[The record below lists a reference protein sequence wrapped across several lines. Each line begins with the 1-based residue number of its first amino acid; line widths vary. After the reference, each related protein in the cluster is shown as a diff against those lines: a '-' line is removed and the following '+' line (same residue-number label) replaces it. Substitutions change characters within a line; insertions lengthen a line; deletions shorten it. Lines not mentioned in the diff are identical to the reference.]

1 MTDAMKQ
8 LRAADPVGRVDLDAV
23 EPVAFAT
30 LREEII
36 MTGTQ
41 LDAAEAERTA
51 AAAGPSRTSRRKLG
65 RRGAVVVG
73 LAALL
78 AGGGVAYAAI
88 QAFVAQDTEGVTCMT
103 TWNDGALEGQ
113 HVDAGGPWLTG
124 DAVADCTTML
134 AEAGLPPVA
143 DPVVFEHD
151 GWVYVTPADQAPD
164 WIEPIDT
171 ESGPAADAAVIEL
184 RQSFG
189 DRVDGGN
196 GSCRTVDEA
205 VVWAQSE
212 LDRLGLDSWT
222 IETLIVDEP
231 GRTCSDVSA
240 EEAGKV
246 VVASAEDPEVL
257 YGVPELDPM
266 VGALREVAADE
277 CLTAEQM
284 RTVVDEQL
292 ESLGH
297 HWPTTTVQDDA
308 AECARV
314 DLVVGGSV
322 QVTVYGPVA
331 VG

>member
-8 LRAADPVGRVDLDAV
+8 LRAADPVGRADLDAV

-36 MTGTQ
+36 MTGSQ

-51 AAAGPSRTSRRKLG
+51 AAAGPSRAGRRRLG

-73 LAALL
+73 LTAVL

-88 QAFVAQDTEGVTCMT
+88 QAFVAQDTEGLTCMG
-103 TWNDGALEGQ
+103 TWNDSALEGL

-143 DPVVFEHD
+143 DPVVFQHD

-164 WIEPIDT
+164 WIDPIDT
-171 ESGPAADAAVIEL
+171 GSGPAADAAVIEL
-184 RQSFG
+184 RQSVG

-196 GSCRTVDEA
+196 GTCRTVDEA

-212 LDRLGLDSWT
+212 LDRLGLEDWT

-231 GRTCSDVSA
+231 GRTCSGVSA
-240 EEAGKV
+240 EETGKV
-246 VVASAEDPEVL
+246 VVASAEDPELL

-266 VGALREVAADE
+266 VGALRAAAADG
-277 CLTAEQM
+277 CPTVEQM
-284 RTVVDEQL
+284 RAVVDEEL
-292 ESLGH
+292 ASLGH

-308 AECARV
+308 AQCARV
-314 DLVVGGSV
+314 DMVVGGSV
-322 QVTVYGPVA
+322 QVTVYGPTPA
-331 VG
+331 G